1 MTLLLAFRNLVHDR
15 VRLAVTLIGILFAI
29 VLIAVQLGLYL
40 GARQMIASTIERA
53 NGDVWIMAYGN
64 KNFEEAQPINQRARF
79 TALAT
84 PGVQTAAARHQS

>member
-40 GARQMIASTIERA
+40 GACQMIASTIERA
-53 NGDVWIMAYGN
+53 RWLIGCASSKFLLPYAMIQTSP
-64 KNFEEAQPINQRARF
+64 FARSIVD
-79 TALAT
+79 AIIWQA
-84 PGVQTAAARHQS
+84 PK